1 MVYVYG
7 TGTMLRRNYSHLF
20 IVYADSLHL
29 RILQYAAIVFCNLVF
44 FVFSAGPSPLNTR
57 WVLSPLTG
65 RWGRDKGKGKGYS
78 SGQKRPGDFC
88 VNKLCHFSLRNSRGD
103 HSQGLG
109 MEEVMM
115 IPWKRRFVVRSDIDE
130 SCLASPSGT
139 NRMGKY
145 SVHRLHHQDCKE
157 YY

>member
-44 FVFSAGPSPLNTR
+44 FVFSAGPSPLNTW

-78 SGQKRPGDFC
+78 SGQKRSGDFS
-88 VNKLCHFSLRNSRGD
+88 VNKLCHFSLRNSRGND
-103 HSQGLG
+103 PRSWYGGGHDDP
-109 MEEVMM
+109 MEETL
-115 IPWKRRFVVRSDIDE
+115 RG
-130 SCLASPSGT
+130 A
-139 NRMGKY
+139 
-145 SVHRLHHQDCKE
+145 
-157 YY
+157 